1 MEQSASK
8 SSMQV
13 LFGAFV
19 GKIINYLSLLLVTPV
34 LGPEGFGQLL
44 VVGIILAIFTVVID
58 VGFENY
64 YIVRVKLNGPD
75 QSSPEEIALIENIVF
90 KIRLYSNLVLFTLQ
104 VGISYLGKGHL
115 FDAPIDIYLR
125 ILSLNYLIAI
135 FGKINEVRLK
145 KRLMFGVIT
154 NAKVSGDIV
163 GAIAK
168 VGLVYAGMGLVG
180 WATGL
185 IVANF
190 ISTIFLTLSGHYKPK
205 LVAIPD
211 KWKKEVFWFAKHSWF
226 NGLGGYLYN
235 QVSSIIIK
243 SFFPLHQVG
252 LVYFSYSNSI
262 EIQSGILSS
271 QMNVLLPYYANFQH
285 DPKRVRAGINK
296 YIEGALLVMG
306 FPIIIGM
313 VFSYEILTIAFGDQ
327 WIEAAPIFSLYCIY
341 ALVRIIFS
349 PALSIL
355 TALRKM
361 KESTIITYFSFAV
374 VSLSLLAVS
383 YFLNEIFWYAFVFVF
398 ASLLVEGLKALWGLS
413 FLKIQLLEILQD
425 CKKTLTILAIVLL
438 SAVAIKFSGFVVS
451 VVTLVA
457 VVVVLGLLFLA
468 ATWKYNKVALTVITD
483 KLPMLKQKFRIKR

>member
-1 MEQSASK
+1 MEKRS
-8 SSMQV
+8 
-13 LFGAFV
+13 
-19 GKIINYLSLLLVTPV
+19 
-34 LGPEGFGQLL
+34 
-44 VVGIILAIFTVVID
+44 
-58 VGFENY
+58 
-64 YIVRVKLNGPD
+64 
-75 QSSPEEIALIENIVF
+75 VF
-90 KIRLYSNLVLFTLQ
+90 
-104 VGISYLGKGHL
+104 
-115 FDAPIDIYLR
+115 
-125 ILSLNYLIAI
+125 
-135 FGKINEVRLK
+135 
-145 KRLMFGVIT
+145 
-154 NAKVSGDIV
+154 
-163 GAIAK
+163 
-168 VGLVYAGMGLVG
+168 
-180 WATGL
+180 
-185 IVANF
+185 
-190 ISTIFLTLSGHYKPK
+190 
-205 LVAIPD
+205 
-211 KWKKEVFWFAKHSWF
+211 FAKHSWF